1 MCSDSRPY
9 NCDESQGDAE
19 VKLACGCMLLVVAG
33 AFSHEGDRKLKC
45 ICAGKTPCGVENVND
60 HKVKVIRD
68 RFNHMCW

>member
-1 MCSDSRPY
+1 
-9 NCDESQGDAE
+9 
-19 VKLACGCMLLVVAG
+19 MLPVVAG